1 MMTGS
6 RNIILLTAKVRD
18 GQVVDDDAEADADG
32 YVDDADADVD
42 VDVDDDDDE
51 PFYDLF
57 FLNPVNCL
65 SICGLVSATCAEG
78 GSCVYRELMIIPRIL
93 SV

>member
-1 MMTGS
+1 M
-6 RNIILLTAKVRD
+6 LLTTAKVRD
-18 GQVVDDDAEADADG
+18 GQVVDDYDDAEADADG

-57 FLNPVNCL
+57 FL
-65 SICGLVSATCAEG
+65 IQ
-78 GSCVYRELMIIPRIL
+78 
-93 SV
+93 